1 MKKKIACIIS
11 CYNEKENIPIVLKQI
26 LENKLNERIH
36 FVIVDNASS
45 DNSNLL
51 FKAYEN
57 KYNNIDFLINDNDI
71 GWGYGIKFGLQKVSA
86 DIVGWTHSDLQYEL
100 KDLVNVLDL
109 IDINEKNFTN
119 NNFLIKGQRNSRKIL
134 DNFFSIM
141 MQSLCS
147 LILNQKFSEI
157 NAQPVFINYRQLK
170 HMDLPNGLEM
180 DLYIYYMSLMNKSK
194 INRINVLQNKRSFG
208 SSSWNNN
215 IFSKIKLSY
224 KFLKFAMK
232 LKIKNG

>member
-1 MKKKIACIIS
+1 M
-11 CYNEKENIPIVLKQI
+11 
-26 LENKLNERIH
+26 
-36 FVIVDNASS
+36 
-45 DNSNLL
+45 
-51 FKAYEN
+51 
-57 KYNNIDFLINDNDI
+57 
-71 GWGYGIKFGLQKVSA
+71 
-86 DIVGWTHSDLQYEL
+86 QYEL
-100 KDLVNVLDL
+100 KDLVKVLDL
-109 IDINEKNFTN
+109 IDTNENNFID
-119 NNFLIKGQRNSRKIL
+119 NNFLIKGQRNSRRFL

-141 MQSLCS
+141 MQILCS
-147 LILNQKFSEI
+147 LILNQKLSEI
-157 NAQPVFINYRQLK
+157 NAQPVFINYSQLK
-170 HMDLPNGLEM
+170 YMDLPNGLEM

>member
-1 MKKKIACIIS
+1 MKKKIACVIS
-11 CYNEKENIPIVLKQI
+11 CYNERENIPAVVNQI
-26 LENKLNERIH
+26 LDNKLNERIH
-36 FVIVDNASS
+36 FVLVDNASS

-51 FKAYEN
+51 FKEYEN
-57 KYNNIDFLINDNDI
+57 KHNNIDFLINNNDI
-71 GWGYGIKFGLQKVSA
+71 GWGYGIKFGLQKINA

-100 KDLVNVLDL
+100 KDLVKVLDL
-109 IDINEKNFTN
+109 IDTNENNFID
-119 NNFLIKGQRNSRKIL
+119 NNFLIKGQRNSRRFL

-141 MQSLCS
+141 MQILCS
-147 LILNQKFSEI
+147 LILNQKLSEI
-157 NAQPVFINYRQLK
+157 NAQPVFINYSQLK
-170 HMDLPNGLEM
+170 YMDLPNGLEM
-180 DLYIYYMSLMNKSK
+180 DLYIYYTSLMNKSK
-194 INRINVLQNKRSFG
+194 IHRINVLQNKRSFG

>member
-11 CYNEKENIPIVLKQI
+11 SYNEKENIPIVLKQI

-86 DIVGWTHSDLQYEL
+86 DIVGWTHSDLQYQL
-100 KDLVNVLDL
+100 KDLVKVLNL

-119 NNFLIKGQRNSRKIL
+119 NNFLIKGQRNSKKIL

-157 NAQPVFINYRQLK
+157 NAQPVFINYSQLK

-194 INRINVLQNKRSFG
+194 IYRINVLQNKRSFG
-208 SSSWNNN
+208 TSSWNNN

-224 KFLKFAMK
+224 KFLKYAMK